1 MTLALARAT
10 NLGIAL
16 SAGDGLQHLGRFDD
30 MRTKWD
36 AHTKRVSLVALVIS
50 ATSMLAACG
59 SDDADSDSA
68 DWLFVQT
75 AESAE
80 MPSDTTLVMPVTR
93 EIFGFT
99 DRPNRDHLYMDAEGF
114 VSLWGDDVEDG
125 FGVDPPNTV
134 MTWNDDGELSEAEL
148 IVSDAVL
155 SDDGSAITYTVAVEA
170 GSLPDGELG
179 PVSLFVDASMGI
191 QAMQYQRKIL
201 SGK

>member
-1 MTLALARAT
+1 
-10 NLGIAL
+10 
-16 SAGDGLQHLGRFDD
+16 